1 MSARIMALPY
11 RNFKQKIRIT
21 KKFEKMYHI
30 EDFSMDSTVGI
41 LYMERR
47 EESEQSCINRKIN

>member
-1 MSARIMALPY
+1 MSARIIALPY

-21 KKFEKMYHI
+21 KKFEKTYHI
-30 EDFSMDSTVGI
+30 EDLAMDSTVGI

-47 EESEQSCINRKIN
+47 KKNE